1 MHRFFINHELDSELL
16 TITNRDQL
24 HQIRDVLN
32 LQPTEQ
38 IIVVPSGGVE
48 LVCEIVS
55 IDRKAVVLGVL
66 EKRASQTESKRTITL
81 YCSVLKRDHFE
92 LVVQKA
98 VEVGVTKIVPLIT
111 ERTVKLGTNRE
122 RILKIILEAAEQSG
136 RTVLPTIDEPTP
148 LKKVLQEN
156 VTNEVRFFFDFSD
169 KQFSTTD
176 IGQTKNVGLFIG
188 PEGGW
193 TEAEQ
198 ILANENGCIVRS
210 LGSTVLRGETAA
222 IVASYIATQ
231 Q

>member
-1 MHRFFINHELDSELL
+1 MHRFFVNHELDSELL

-32 LQPTEQ
+32 LQPSEQ
-38 IIVVPSGGVE
+38 VIIVPGDGTE
-48 LVCEIVS
+48 IVCEITS
-55 IDRKAVVLGVL
+55 IDKKAVVLGAL
-66 EKRASQTESKRTITL
+66 ESRESKTESKRNITL

-92 LVVQKA
+92 LLVQKA

-111 ERTVKLGTNRE
+111 ERTVKLGTNRD
-122 RILKIILEAAEQSG
+122 RMLKIILEAAEQSG
-136 RTVLPTIDEPTP
+136 RVMLPTIDEPTP
-148 LKKVLQEN
+148 FKKVLQEN
-156 VTNEVRFFFDFSD
+156 VDNEIRFFFDFSD
-169 KQFSTTD
+169 TQFFSTD
-176 IGQTKNVGLFIG
+176 IGKTKNVGLFIG

-198 ILANENGCIVRS
+198 LFAKEKGCITRS

-222 IVASYIATQ
+222 ITASYIAAQ

>member
-1 MHRFFINHELDSELL
+1 MHRFFVNHELDTELL
-16 TITNRDQL
+16 TLTNRDQL

-32 LQPTEQ
+32 LQPSEQ
-38 IIVVPSGGVE
+38 IIIVPSDGVE

-55 IDRKAVVLGVL
+55 IDKKAVIVGVL
-66 EKRASQTESKRTITL
+66 EKRASKAEPKRAVTL
-81 YCSVLKRDHFE
+81 YCAVLKRDHFE

-98 VEVGVTKIVPLIT
+98 VEVGVTRIVPLIT
-111 ERTVKLGTNRE
+111 ERTVKLGTNRD

-136 RTVLPTIDEPTP
+136 RTVLPMIDEPTSF
-148 LKKVLQEN
+148 KKIVQEN
-156 VTNEVRFFFDFSD
+156 PNNETRFFFDFAD
-169 KQFSTTD
+169 KQFSATD
-176 IGQTKNVGLFIG
+176 IGKTKNVGLFIG

-198 ILANENGCIVRS
+198 VLASETGCVTRS

-222 IVASYIATQ
+222 IVATYIATQ